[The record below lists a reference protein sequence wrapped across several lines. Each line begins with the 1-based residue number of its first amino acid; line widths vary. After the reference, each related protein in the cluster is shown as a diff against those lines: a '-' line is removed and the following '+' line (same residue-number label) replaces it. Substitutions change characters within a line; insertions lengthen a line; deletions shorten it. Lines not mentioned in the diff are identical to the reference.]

1 MFYHPDAFNV
11 LGFPNIW
18 DDNAEGTKCGFFAP
32 AYLNLESEDNGY
44 MDKDGNSLKDKA
56 IERLIA
62 ERNKV
67 REGGASQEA
76 IDRFISER
84 PIKP

>member
-1 MFYHPDAFNV
+1 MQGAAFDGLKNMFYHPDAFNV

-18 DDNAEGTKCGFFAP
+18 DDNASNTKCGFFSP
-32 AYLNLESEDNGY
+32 SYWNLESRDGSCI
-44 MDKDGNSLKDKA
+44 DSDGNSKKDVA

-67 REGGASQEA
+67 RDGGAS
-76 IDRFISER
+76 
-84 PIKP
+84 